1 MKKFALLAAAAL
13 IASPA
18 VFADDKNLCQLNMQE
33 IEDDMAT
40 NRATLGEP
48 ARSEVQEL
56 IKQAR
61 EAQQAGDVENCIV
74 HTTQALRKLEGPGSS
89 GSTGTSGTGSV
100 TGN

>member
-61 EAQQAGDVENCIV
+61 EAQQAGPLVIAV
-74 HTTQALRKLEGPGSS
+74 RIASS
-89 GSTGTSGTGSV
+89 VGWYYACV
-100 TGN
+100 